1 MDPLSIAASLAGLI
15 TISTQI
21 VNILHTIK
29 SKNKKELDSLSKEVH
44 TVRGILS
51 QIQQIVQFQSTKAAK
66 NSEWLSALNTTLD
79 DCGDTYLQLQK
90 FLQGLVSNSRL
101 EALKKNVKWTLKE
114 KDIQDSLRK
123 VESYKL
129 SLDLLLSIQTS
140 TTTTNI
146 EDVLVQLQK
155 KLLPNSTTASPTTR
169 TPLSWRKKLA
179 GFEVDPLPLQTS
191 NFEDTQS
198 DAGNSRADVSYII
211 PGSNTINWTDP
222 GIFGIN
228 RDEGKDAP
236 DLNSP
241 GLVCICEISV
251 GQKKISLFCSWETH
265 PANEMFTPIRAHI
278 LFKGPAPGDLYFIQ
292 LEESSMTQPVERFV
306 VPVGKCSLII
316 ALCNIKGCVYPLSE
330 LDKCD
335 DNGQFNLALEDFAL
349 NSNTGSQQVL
359 VNFDNF
365 QDREKF
371 LDHLYGIRYLQRMDS
386 AFVISTQFYHH
397 SPYQK
402 RIQNVQIGYADG
414 TEKSYIYPYLY
425 LDYPIEGQSLML
437 VCGTKPNNEK
447 AVVFKE
453 NILELDI
460 QIVGSEALV
469 FTNQDGK
476 AIHTISA
483 TLGSLDEL
491 LHLYHRLQDVTR
503 EWKSIEAKG
512 VDNFE
517 TKAEWLVDNLEFL
530 KDSLAT
536 TSSFNNVLVAVKAD
550 RFSKRMKMEISRKD
564 SQERLASCH
573 VLTSSI
579 LFYKEHFRKD
589 SPDFFTDPVMQTSFW
604 DLTQGSATPDNFQV
618 GQVKIHGAN
627 AGKICDELE
636 EIVESLKADTEE
648 AQKKFLKTL

>member
-21 VNILHTIK
+21 VGIIQTIN
-29 SKNKKELDSLSKEVH
+29 SKNNKELDSLSREVH
-44 TVRGILS
+44 AVRGILS
-51 QIQQIVQFQSTKAAK
+51 QIQQIVQFQSAKAAK
-66 NSEWLSALNTTLD
+66 NSEWLNALNTTLD
-79 DCGDTYLQLQK
+79 DCGDTYLQLEK
-90 FLQGLVSNSRL
+90 SLKGLVSSSRL
-101 EALKKNVKWTLKE
+101 EALKKKVKWTLKE

-129 SLDLLLSIQTS
+129 SLDLLLSVQTS
-140 TTTTNI
+140 TTTSNI
-146 EDVLVQLQK
+146 EDVVVQLQK
-155 KLLPNSTTASPTTR
+155 KLLLTSPAAPTTR

-179 GFEVDPLPLQTS
+179 GFEADPSTSQTS
-191 NFEDTQS
+191 DFEDTQS
-198 DAGNSRADVSYII
+198 DAESSTADVSYVI
-211 PGSNTINWTDP
+211 PGPNTTDWTDP

-228 RDEGKDAP
+228 QDEGKDAP

-251 GQKKISLFCSWETH
+251 GQKKISLFCSWERH
-265 PANEMFTPIRAHI
+265 PANEMLTPIRAHI
-278 LFKGPAPGDLYFIQ
+278 LFKGPTPGDLYFMQ
-292 LEESSMTQPVERFV
+292 LEESFMIQPVERFF

-316 ALCNIKGCVYPLSE
+316 AQCNVKGGVCPLSE
-330 LDKCD
+330 LDKRD
-335 DNGQFNLALEDFAL
+335 DNEQFNLALEEFAL
-349 NSNTGSQQVL
+349 KSNPGSQQVL
-359 VNFDNF
+359 VNFDSL

-371 LDHLYGIRYLQRMDS
+371 LNHLYGIRYLQRMDLPFALS
-386 AFVISTQFYHH
+386 NQFYHH

-402 RIQNVQIGYADG
+402 RIQNVQIGYANG

-425 LDYPIEGQSLML
+425 LDYPVEGESLML
-437 VCGTKPNNEK
+437 VCGTKPNNNK

-460 QIVGSEALV
+460 EIVGSEALV

-491 LHLYHRLQDVTR
+491 VHLYHRLQDATR
-503 EWKSIEAKG
+503 EWKSIGAKG

-517 TKAEWLVDNLEFL
+517 TKAEWLVENLEFL
-530 KDSLAT
+530 KDSLAKT
-536 TSSFNNVLVAVKAD
+536 CSFNNVLVAVQVD

-573 VLTSSI
+573 VMTSSI
-579 LFYKEHFRKD
+579 LFYKEHFRTD
-589 SPDFFTDPVMQTSFW
+589 SPDFFIDPVMQTGFW
-604 DLTQGSATPDNFQV
+604 DLTHGTATPDNFQV
-618 GQVKIHGAN
+618 GQVKIHGAK
-627 AGKICDELE
+627 AAEVCDELE
-636 EIVESLKADTEE
+636 EIVENCKTDTED
-648 AQKKFLKTL
+648 AQKNFLKTIV